1 VDGYNIIHKWPRL
14 KKHMSKGD
22 TQRARQL
29 LVEDLENLKSLKGW
43 RIEVV
48 FDGAGKSTTGPLGS
62 GPGRTANNR
71 AATPSD
77 RALNKEVSKHGVRVV
92 FTGVGVEADSYI
104 EARCAKAKNVTNGEW
119 TSSFILATDDSMIR
133 LAGLSSGAMCMSA
146 DRFVDE
152 LKSMKKA
159 IGYRVEAAMA
169 KVNGHGIRPEKLRG
183 TSIHLG
189 RFGRGSVVI
198 EDKRNRTKA
207 KKKEKAEAQYD
218 NSALLDSI
226 AVEED
231 ENGIP
236 WWAQVPNHTLQQ
248 K

>member
-1 VDGYNIIHKWPRL
+1 MDGYNIIHKWPRL

-29 LVEDLENLKSLKGW
+29 LVEDLENLRSLKGW
-43 RIEVV
+43 RIECV
-48 FDGAGKSTTGPLGS
+48 FDGAGKSITGPLGD
-62 GPGRTANNR
+62 GPGRTAR
-71 AATPSD
+71 ATTSD
-77 RALNKEVSKHGVRVV
+77 RALKKEVSKHGVRVV

-104 EARCAKAKNVTNGEW
+104 EARCAKAKNVTSGEL
-119 TSSFILATDDSMIR
+119 TGSFILATDDSMIR
-133 LAGLSSGAMCMSA
+133 LAGQSAGAMCMSA

-159 IGYRVEAAMA
+159 IDYRVEFAMA
-169 KVNGHGIRPEKLRG
+169 KVNGNAIRPEKLRG
-183 TSIHLG
+183 TSIHVG

-207 KKKEKAEAQYD
+207 KKEKAEEQYEI
-218 NSALLDSI
+218 ALDI

-236 WWAQVPNHTLQQ
+236 WWAQVPNHTLQ
-248 K
+248 KIM